1 MMIISIIVILLLT
14 GGVFSSLP
22 VQGSISMIHD
32 DTISIDLRA
41 SESNVDLGVF
51 IEGLRA
57 IKKPRIH
64 LIIDLGKEVIEI
76 DGETNLE
83 QDYSKVGSYV
93 QDILRRITS
102 LMQEH
107 NDHEILIQNTIKH
120 KILHAIMPQENQDT
134 TDLDKDYF
142 VSSWILSNSEFVLE
156 IEKLILR
163 NELSLEYI
171 KSVQNVLL
179 WLIKLFD
186 TKWHQ
191 LHVDLDYISRWRLLN
206 LQKQIEFLLKSLI
219 VNNQQHEKPNDY
231 KYILED
237 GSDDISSIENVKVE
251 EVILTEKEKGKVSL
265 IPKFNISI
273 DDNFS
278 INNAFFSKLETLQNE
293 DLIKNETS
301 SKSKKITSSFHDKHK
316 KHHGKVFDQTK
327 NVLPSENITNTL
339 QKTDQPKS
347 IETGA
352 TSHGSS
358 KNVMDI
364 RKTPFQRILQVLD
377 LSNKDNEQKHKGKQ
391 RENNERME
399 IKSNSASAMDEI
411 LEAVD
416 DVLPRDM
423 SVEIL

>member
-1 MMIISIIVILLLT
+1 
-14 GGVFSSLP
+14 
-22 VQGSISMIHD
+22 
-32 DTISIDLRA
+32 
-41 SESNVDLGVF
+41 
-51 IEGLRA
+51 
-57 IKKPRIH
+57 
-64 LIIDLGKEVIEI
+64 
-76 DGETNLE
+76 
-83 QDYSKVGSYV
+83 
-93 QDILRRITS
+93 
-102 LMQEH
+102 
-107 NDHEILIQNTIKH
+107 
-120 KILHAIMPQENQDT
+120 MPQENQDT

-251 EVILTEKEKGKVSL
+251 EVILTEKEK
-265 IPKFNISI
+265 
-273 DDNFS
+273 
-278 INNAFFSKLETLQNE
+278 ETLQNE